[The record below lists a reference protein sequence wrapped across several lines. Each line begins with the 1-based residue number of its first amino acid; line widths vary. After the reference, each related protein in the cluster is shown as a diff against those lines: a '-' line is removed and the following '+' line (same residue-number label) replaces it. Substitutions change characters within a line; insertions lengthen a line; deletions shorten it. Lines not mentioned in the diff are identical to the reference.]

1 MSDAPDFQR
10 TVVLN
15 STPSFVM
22 LTADSPDWQETVQLV
37 NSAQSDCPDWQQ
49 YIVGPGGT
57 PITPVP
63 PRGTISAVGGAQW
76 SDSNNG
82 VITLSVNPVTIGDI
96 LFLGVDLRRPTPG
109 PITGVSGG
117 GVTTWDEAFMNGLP
131 LTYENTG
138 IWWGIVISTGPSVI
152 SLLGTGS
159 PAASCLT
166 CQEFTAG
173 AGTTWSVY
181 GNTGY
186 GVSYT
191 STSLSWS
198 TPALTPQG
206 SEEMYLAIVGNAYNG
221 MTMPGFPGT
230 GNFANG
236 GSYPGIDMMGWTIGA
251 ANPNSYSYI
260 CDPYPGSPTIFQE
273 AAVLVY
279 AT

>member
-1 MSDAPDFQR
+1 VRQ
-10 TVVLN
+10 
-15 STPSFVM
+15 
-22 LTADSPDWQETVQLV
+22 
-37 NSAQSDCPDWQQ
+37 
-49 YIVGPGGT
+49 
-57 PITPVP
+57 
-63 PRGTISAVGGAQW
+63 TISAVGSAQW

-96 LFLGVDLRRPTPG
+96 LFLGVDLRGPTPG

-117 GVTTWDEAFMNGLP
+117 GVTTWDEAFMNGLQ

-138 IWWGIVISTGPSVI
+138 IWWGIVTSTGPSVI

-191 STSLSWS
+191 PTSLSWS

-206 SEEMYLAIVGNAYNG
+206 SEEMYLAVVGNAYNG
-221 MTMPGFPGT
+221 MTMPLFPGT

-251 ANPNSYSYI
+251 ANPNSYSYV

>member
-1 MSDAPDFQR
+1 M
-10 TVVLN
+10 
-15 STPSFVM
+15 
-22 LTADSPDWQETVQLV
+22 
-37 NSAQSDCPDWQQ
+37 
-49 YIVGPGGT
+49 
-57 PITPVP
+57 P

-96 LFLGVDLRRPTPG
+96 LFLGVDLRGPTPG

-117 GVTTWDEAFMNGLP
+117 GVTTWDEAFMNGLS

-138 IWWGIVISTGPSVI
+138 IWWGIVTSTGPSVI

-206 SEEMYLAIVGNAYNG
+206 SEEMYLAVVGNAYNG